1 MPRRPRL
8 PVASLL
14 VAVVALVAGC
24 VPDTGELVEVRGP
37 ANETSLAAGITTLD
51 FVVAH
56 QSSCGRWVGVAP
68 ANHTRV
74 DVKGRDLTKRPY
86 DFLIEPTHQTNLDDL
101 VYVAALAY
109 ADDGRLVGQATFGAH
124 PFAKDKVLKRVQH
137 LGLFGSASV
146 AGGPKYV
153 AVDGCVCAPGQPWIG
168 TGTGTGCDV
177 DVVTTFARLGDTLGC
192 ELPAGE
198 ALPVKCDGQ
207 QYPNE
212 VPNRDLP
219 CWAADG
225 NGVCRLGV
233 RTCADQDGFAYDSEC
248 NTGGNDPMAPS
259 NALCAQYLACE
270 QTACGDVAGCFT
282 SAFTTSANVK
292 CTLRVDPTTLEGAP
306 IKPCGSDMTWTAAL
320 PGSSATDMSCLAT
333 VVLGTQQPPL
343 TVGLVQAMTM
353 GAQTR
358 ATSCPATLQIDAI
371 DAPYPM
377 ALPATET
384 VDLVVG
390 DTLTHVT
397 ITIVQECSATDPSL
411 VCSPA

>member
-14 VAVVALVAGC
+14 VAAVVIVSGC

-37 ANETSLAAGITTLD
+37 NGETSVQAGIAALD

-68 ANHTRV
+68 ANHKRV
-74 DVKGRDLTKRPY
+74 NVKGRDLTKNPY
-86 DFLIEPTHQTNLDDL
+86 DFLIEPTHQTNLGDL
-101 VYVAALAY
+101 VYVAVLAY
-109 ADDGRLVGQATFGAH
+109 ADDGQLLGQATFGAH
-124 PFAKDKVLKRVQH
+124 PFAKDKVLKRVQR
-137 LGLFGSASV
+137 LGLFGAGAQAS
-146 AGGPKYV
+146 GPKYV
-153 AVDGCVCAPGQPWIG
+153 AADGCVCAPGQPWIG

-177 DVVTTFARLGDTLGC
+177 DVVTSFARLGDTLGC
-192 ELPAGE
+192 ELPAGA
-198 ALPVKCDGQ
+198 ALPVACDGQ
-207 QYPNE
+207 QFPNE

-225 NGVCRLGV
+225 NGDCRLGV
-233 RTCADQDGFAYDSEC
+233 RTCADQAGYAYDSEC
-248 NTGGNDPMAPS
+248 NVGSDDPLAPS
-259 NALCAQYLACE
+259 NALCAQYLACA
-270 QTACGDVAGCFT
+270 QTACGNLTSCFT
-282 SAFTTSANVK
+282 SAFTTTTDVK
-292 CTLRVDPTTLEGAP
+292 CTLRVDPSTLEGAP
-306 IKPCGSDMTWTAAL
+306 IMPCGADATWTAPL
-320 PGSSATDMSCLAT
+320 PGSSPTDMSCLAT
-333 VVLGTQQPPL
+333 VILGTQQSPL

-377 ALPATET
+377 ALPPTTT

-390 DTLTHVT
+390 DALTHVT
-397 ITIVQECSATDPSL
+397 ITIVQECSTTDASL